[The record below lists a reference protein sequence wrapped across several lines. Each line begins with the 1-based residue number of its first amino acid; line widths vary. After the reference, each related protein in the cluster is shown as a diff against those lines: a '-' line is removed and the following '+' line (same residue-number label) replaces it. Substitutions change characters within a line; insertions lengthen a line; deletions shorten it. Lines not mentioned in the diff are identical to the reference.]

1 MSYNGIK
8 AENDRKIEQD
18 YGFGTTQKIV
28 NGRGENMEGVFN
40 IKNAPETDA
49 KRGLLYF
56 TKKLLEST
64 HGKHLAGD
72 NIDFVVSTNN
82 VAVAN
87 VTVCLLLES
96 VLTG

>member
-1 MSYNGIK
+1 MNNLNNKFTYHYFLKPFYND
-8 AENDRKIEQD
+8 EYNQ
-18 YGFGTTQKIV
+18 
-28 NGRGENMEGVFN
+28 
-40 IKNAPETDA
+40 
-49 KRGLLYF
+49 YF